1 MSDTIDH
8 TSRDHAEF
16 SPSSLKYVAGCGG
29 YHGRDG
35 TSAAAE
41 KGTRIHEALEVH
53 DPSAL
58 HDEEEL
64 EIYEQIV
71 RDEELFLAS
80 IISSDDFANDQVEE
94 LNEIQ
99 VEVELDGTSTW
110 GTCDRLTIYG
120 SKSDKAI
127 MGDYKTGISIIDR
140 PKENRQAKAYTLGAF
155 QRYPDL
161 QEIIFVFYIPVRGEV
176 IHDTF
181 TRDDMPSLRKELS
194 DVIKRGE
201 LIRPQWEGGKQPD
214 MDDLSP
220 TVNCRFC
227 RHEDHCPALGGMA
240 LEVASRVSSTIP
252 MDADISN
259 PDDPEVVEQLYA
271 VAKIVIN
278 WGNQLKSK
286 AVEMAKDGV
295 EFPTLRLKSMGATRK
310 CTNNTKLLE
319 IVESFDID
327 ANEVIDLASVPLKKV
342 ADSVG
347 RTAPEGEKI
356 QKSKDFLD
364 ALEEAAIIKTSDT
377 RYTLS

>member
-1 MSDTIDH
+1 MSDIIDH

-35 TSAAAE
+35 TRAAAE

-58 HDEEEL
+58 HNEEEL

-99 VEVELDGTSTW
+99 VNVELDGTSTW

-127 MGDYKTGISIIDR
+127 MGDYKTGISIIDS
-140 PKENRQAKAYTLGAF
+140 PKENWQAKAYTLGAF

-161 QEIIFVFYIPVRGEV
+161 KEVIFVFYIPVRGEV

-181 TRDDMPSLRKELS
+181 IREDMPTLRKELT

-201 LIRPQWEGGKQPD
+201 LIRPQWGNGKQPD
-214 MDDLSP
+214 MDDLTP

-240 LEVASRVSSTIP
+240 LEVASRVASTIP
-252 MDADISN
+252 MDADIDD
-259 PDDPEVVEQLYA
+259 PEDPEVVEQLYA

-319 IVESFDID
+319 IANSFDID
-327 ANEVIDLASVPLKKV
+327 ANEIIDLASLPLKKV

-347 RTAPEGEKI
+347 RKAPEGEKI

>member
-1 MSDTIDH
+1 MDKTPDH

-16 SPSSLKYVAGCGG
+16 SPSSLKYVAACSG
-29 YHGRDG
+29 YNGREG

-58 HDEEEL
+58 HNEEEL

-99 VEVELDGTSTW
+99 VNVELDGTSTW

-127 MGDYKTGISIIDR
+127 MGDYKTGISIIDS
-140 PKENRQAKAYTLGAF
+140 PKENWQAKAYTLGAF

-161 QEIIFVFYIPVRGEV
+161 KEVIFVFYIPVRGEV

-181 TRDDMPSLRKELS
+181 IREDIPTLRKELT

-201 LIRPQWEGGKQPD
+201 LIRPQWGNGKQPD
-214 MDDLSP
+214 MDDLTP

-252 MDADISN
+252 MDADIDD
-259 PDDPEVVEQLYA
+259 PEDPEVVEQLYA

-319 IVESFDID
+319 IANSFDID
-327 ANEVIDLASVPLKKV
+327 ANEIIDLASLPLKKV

-347 RTAPEGEKI
+347 RKAPEGEKI

>member
-1 MSDTIDH
+1 MSDIIDH

-58 HDEEEL
+58 HNEEEL

-99 VEVELDGTSTW
+99 VNVELDGTSTW

-127 MGDYKTGISIIDR
+127 MGDYKTGISIIDS
-140 PKENRQAKAYTLGAF
+140 PKENWQAKAYTLGAF

-161 QEIIFVFYIPVRGEV
+161 KEVIFVFYIPVRGEV

-181 TRDDMPSLRKELS
+181 IREDIPTLRKELT

-201 LIRPQWEGGKQPD
+201 LIRPQWGNGKQPD
-214 MDDLSP
+214 MDDLTP

-252 MDADISN
+252 MDANIDD
-259 PDDPEVVEQLYA
+259 PEDPEVVEQLYA

-310 CTNNTKLLE
+310 CTNNTK
-319 IVESFDID
+319 
-327 ANEVIDLASVPLKKV
+327 
-342 ADSVG
+342 
-347 RTAPEGEKI
+347 
-356 QKSKDFLD
+356 
-364 ALEEAAIIKTSDT
+364 
-377 RYTLS
+377 